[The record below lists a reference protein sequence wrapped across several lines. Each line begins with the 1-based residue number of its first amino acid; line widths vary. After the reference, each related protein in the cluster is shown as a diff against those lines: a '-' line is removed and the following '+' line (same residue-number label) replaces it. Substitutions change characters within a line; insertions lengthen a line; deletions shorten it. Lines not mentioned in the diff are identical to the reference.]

1 MKDHTI
7 KDQFKGLSAG
17 AVALALSVAL
27 AGCGS
32 GGPASGTGDSTA
44 EPEAAET
51 TDVVVTE
58 DADAEDSIEVAEDED
73 AIMVLSDGE
82 LEDGT
87 YDIEAETDS
96 SMFRA
101 ESCTLTVKDGVY
113 TATLSLPG
121 EGFSRLYFGS
131 AEEAAEADDAD
142 IVDYYLNDDA
152 KYTFDLPVEKLDEEL
167 PIAAFGQR
175 RDTWYDHTIIFHAP
189 SEE

>member
-1 MKDHTI
+1 MRNHTI
-7 KDQFKGLSAG
+7 KDQLKGLSAG
-17 AVALALSVAL
+17 VVALVLSVAL

-32 GGPASGTGDSTA
+32 GGTASGANDSTA
-44 EPEAAET
+44 EQEAIET
-51 TDVVVTE
+51 TDTAVT
-58 DADAEDSIEVAEDED
+58 DAEDSIEVAEDA
-73 AIMVLSDGE
+73 AITVLSGDE
-82 LEDGT
+82 LEDGS
-87 YDIEAETDS
+87 YDIEVETDS

-101 ESCTLTVKDGVY
+101 ESCTLTVADGVY

-142 IVDYYLNDDA
+142 IADYYLNDDA

-167 PIAAFGQR
+167 PIAAYGQR